1 MAVLWMALFCSTN
14 EPPPVPLDDKTSK
27 ESFSENYLTP
37 WQPMRCSLGSS
48 SQSCDVFNKW
58 PNNLTVFGH
67 SGNWIVIQSD
77 TMLRPKC
84 RGQVAATV
92 FRQDRLQNVKTLR
105 TAFCQSANRYTRL
118 ENLAWSHPFFWQL
131 VFCRKR
137 RFTKPLLLSR
147 VDTFC
152 SFT

>member
-1 MAVLWMALFCSTN
+1 
-14 EPPPVPLDDKTSK
+14 
-27 ESFSENYLTP
+27 
-37 WQPMRCSLGSS
+37 
-48 SQSCDVFNKW
+48 
-58 PNNLTVFGH
+58 LTVFGH

-118 ENLAWSHPFFWQL
+118 ENLAWSHSFFWQL
-131 VFCRKR
+131 VFCKKR

-147 VDTFC
+147 VDTFG
-152 SFT
+152 SFTKNIECFPYPISPAPNFNLPCFWFFSY